1 MKTLFILVLF
11 AGASLCSQAQSC
23 TPSCEKKSCG
33 PEGTKKEE
41 AAVISTM
48 RSELQ
53 TVITRMSKSSLSFD
67 KRIAEMKIEKGTSD
81 DESLFFISQAANSIR
96 HEFVSKIESS
106 KLVVPLREYEPLA
119 VSTKQQM
126 VSALKKEIQIL
137 TSQAERL

>member
-1 MKTLFILVLF
+1 LY
-11 AGASLCSQAQSC
+11 SQAQSC

-67 KRIAEMKIEKGTSD
+67 KRIAEMKIERGTSD

-137 TSQAERL
+137 TSQAERF

>member
-1 MKTLFILVLF
+1 
-11 AGASLCSQAQSC
+11 
-23 TPSCEKKSCG
+23 
-33 PEGTKKEE
+33 
-41 AAVISTM
+41 
-48 RSELQ
+48 
-53 TVITRMSKSSLSFD
+53 MSKSSLSFD